1 MMFAL
6 AVAAGCDIF
15 DSAAYALYARDD
27 RYLTVRGTDHLDEL
41 DRFPCACPVCTEWT
55 PARLR
60 EEPERT
66 RGEVLAEH
74 NLSVSFAEM
83 RRVRAAIQ
91 DGSLL
96 ELVDARARGH
106 PAMTDGYRALL
117 EHADALERTDRVS
130 KGTFFYVSAESARRP
145 EVRRHHDRLAR
156 LDTPERLVLD
166 GRSGASGGDDADDG
180 EVSERT
186 EGWLFRPP
194 FGPLPA
200 ALKDAY
206 PLTAAVPDRLD
217 AAAYEAAAEGVR
229 RLVESH
235 PETTVRVVH
244 DGWPESA
251 LARLPADVTVE
262 RDG

>member
-1 MMFAL
+1 
-6 AVAAGCDIF
+6 
-15 DSAAYALYARDD
+15 
-27 RYLTVRGTDHLDEL
+27 
-41 DRFPCACPVCTEWT
+41 
-55 PARLR
+55 
-60 EEPERT
+60 
-66 RGEVLAEH
+66 
-74 NLSVSFAEM
+74 M

-166 GRSGASGGDDADDG
+166 GRSGASGGDDGDDG
-180 EVSERT
+180 EVGERT

-229 RLVESH
+229 RLAESH